1 MKKIFIINF
10 LLSLLI
16 NSAFAQEPL
25 EQKPQIDSSTNN
37 YKEQASQKKQD
48 AQNRIQQRKAEM
60 QKRREE
66 REQKRA
72 EARERRDERREN
84 RQENRQENRDER
96 RENRQDSNRIP
107 ANNINNQ
114 APANPQG
121 AQGGGADRP
130 APMNQQIGGRR

>member
-72 EARERRDERREN
+72 EARERRQENREERRDERREN
-84 RQENRQENRDER
+84 RQENRQENREER

-107 ANNINNQ
+107 ANNIKIK
-114 APANPQG
+114 
-121 AQGGGADRP
+121 RL
-130 APMNQQIGGRR
+130 QILKERKVAVLIDPLQ